1 MGSTLLTA
9 ILTLTQNPKP
19 MSQQLM
25 IENLRSFARM
35 AKEPSSW
42 AGIGIA
48 ALLVGQSTDKI
59 TAITNLIAA
68 LSALVAAFMPENA
81 NKSKIQNNDK

>member
-1 MGSTLLTA
+1 M
-9 ILTLTQNPKP
+9 
-19 MSQQLM
+19 
-25 IENLRSFARM
+25 ENLLSFARM
-35 AKEPSSW
+35 AKEPSTW
-42 AGIGIA
+42 AGVGIA

-81 NKSKIQNNDK
+81 NKAKTQNNDEEK

>member
-1 MGSTLLTA
+1 M
-9 ILTLTQNPKP
+9 
-19 MSQQLM
+19 
-25 IENLRSFARM
+25 ENLLSFTRM

-42 AGIGIA
+42 AGVGVA
-48 ALLVGQSTDKI
+48 ALLVGQSTGKI

-81 NKSKIQNNDK
+81 DKTKTQNDDKEQ